1 MPARPDGLA
10 VKIYPENIPTV
21 FKDKVVA
28 VDLITIYTAKG
39 SFMGTWQAKDFRTE
53 LYQGIKKKAIRKKN
67 LSNVFTSQRFK
78 TGWK

>member
-10 VKIYPENIPTV
+10 VKMYPENIPTV

-53 LYQGIKKKAIRKKN
+53 LYRGIKKKKLSGKKFIER
-67 LSNVFTSQRFK
+67 LYK
-78 TGWK
+78 PKI

>member
-28 VDLITIYTAKG
+28 VDSITIYTAKG

-53 LYQGIKKKAIRKKN
+53 LYQGIKKKTVRKKFIER
-67 LSNVFTSQRFK
+67 LYK
-78 TGWK
+78 PKI